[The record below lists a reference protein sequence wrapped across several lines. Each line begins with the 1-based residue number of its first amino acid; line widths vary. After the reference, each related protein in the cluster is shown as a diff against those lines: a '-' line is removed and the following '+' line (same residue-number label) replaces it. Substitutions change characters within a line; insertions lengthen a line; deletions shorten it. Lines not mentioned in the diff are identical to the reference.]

1 MLPMSHQRTRR
12 YLRLQR
18 ADISQNR
25 GESGG
30 ILTRCD
36 TISGV
41 AFDAS
46 EDADAQGAH
55 QRPLDAAERTW
66 RAERRFVCIAEARR
80 PTWLRRITG
89 KVRTGNEERRCI
101 VDSGPP

>member
-1 MLPMSHQRTRR
+1 MLTMSHHRTRR

-25 GESGG
+25 GDSGG
-30 ILTRCD
+30 VPALCD

-46 EDADAQGAH
+46 EDADARGAH
-55 QRPLDAAERTW
+55 QRPLDAAEWTW
-66 RAERRFVCIAEARR
+66 RAERRFV
-80 PTWLRRITG
+80 
-89 KVRTGNEERRCI
+89 
-101 VDSGPP
+101 

>member
-18 ADISQNR
+18 ADLSQFC
-25 GESGG
+25 GASGAVPA
-30 ILTRCD
+30 RCD

-46 EDADAQGAH
+46 EDADARGAH
-55 QRPLDAAERTW
+55 QQPLDAAERTW
-66 RAERRFVCIAEARR
+66 RAQRRFVCISEARR
-80 PTWLRRITG
+80 PIWLRRITG
-89 KVRTGNEERRCI
+89 KDRTGNEE
-101 VDSGPP
+101 